1 MTLMTQESDERE
13 EGWLRGRDG
22 AIVRTQG
29 IPPAPV
35 SCNQSDGR
43 PTAAAPAI
51 TCRYR
56 REGSP

>member
-1 MTLMTQESDERE
+1 MTLMTQESSGPRR
-13 EGWLRGRDG
+13 GLRGRDG

-43 PTAAAPAI
+43 PTAAASAI

>member
-1 MTLMTQESDERE
+1 MTLMTQESGGLKR
-13 EGWLRGRDG
+13 GLRGRDG